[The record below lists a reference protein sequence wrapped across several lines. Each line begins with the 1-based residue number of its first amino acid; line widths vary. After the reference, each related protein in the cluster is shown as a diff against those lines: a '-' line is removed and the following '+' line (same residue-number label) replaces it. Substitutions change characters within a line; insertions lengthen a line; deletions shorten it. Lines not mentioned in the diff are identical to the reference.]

1 LFLTSRRRFRSR
13 GALASAAAMIAVR
26 LGQNSIA
33 SSQEGQPAGA
43 EPDSINR

>member
-1 LFLTSRRRFRSR
+1 MAPSVGVLAPQL
-13 GALASAAAMIAVR
+13 ALASAAAMIAVR
-26 LGQNSIA
+26 PGQNSIA